1 MSPRLSS
8 GLDGDVFVEVE
19 LRDERDSVPLDRV
32 RTHRFG
38 GA

>member
-1 MSPRLSS
+1 MAPRLSS
-8 GLDGDVFVEVE
+8 GLDGDVFGEIE
-19 LRDERDSVPLDRV
+19 LLDERGSVPLDRV